1 MTAPSLN
8 TLLPIL
14 LLVSPAFTRPSFRRF
29 LTLFAGWVSTSGVHA
44 VTESLVVAG
53 VSGTLHHAA
62 FHRFFSRARWCLDEV
77 GHLLLLKLVALAPG
91 PLRLVLDDT
100 LCTHKGPKVFGLGVH
115 VDAVRSTRKTRLL
128 TFGHVWVVLA
138 VLVPVPFSERVWA
151 LPILFRLFRTRADC
165 QKRGGQHLKKTQLAR
180 QLIEQVKR
188 WLPDKDVE
196 LVADTAYSCR
206 EVLRHLPPGVVFVGA
221 MRGNSTLQRPRS
233 RKCRSPATGR
243 LLTKDIL
250 LPKPAQLARDEK
262 VPWLSMTLSFYGA
275 LKQVQYKELVARWY
289 RSAGKPLLKIVIVK
303 VPNGEL
309 PLRVFFCTDC
319 TRTARQ
325 VIESY
330 CCRWAIEVL
339 FRDLKQLLGFSSSR
353 ARSRLAVLRTAPWV
367 GVCYTLLV
375 LWHMELGLDTS
386 QMGLP
391 IRPWYRTK
399 RTVAFAD
406 ILRLAQRTLSSAD
419 WLDPLLLLTG
429 LQDSTSP
436 PQPKAA

>member
-8 TLLPIL
+8 TLLSIL
-14 LLVSPAFTRPSFRRF
+14 LLVSPAFTRPSFCRF
-29 LTLFAGWVSTSGVHA
+29 LTLFAGWVRTTGVHA

-62 FHRFFSRARWCLDEV
+62 FHRFFSRARWSLDQV
-77 GHLLLLKLVALAPG
+77 GRLLLLKLLALAPG

-115 VDAVRSTRKTRLL
+115 VDAVRSTRKRRLL

-138 VLVPVPFSERVWA
+138 VLVPVPFTERVWA
-151 LPILFRLFRTRADC
+151 LPILFRLYRTQADC
-165 QKRGGQHLKKTQLAR
+165 QKSGEKHLKKTQLAR
-180 QLIEQVKR
+180 QLVELVKH
-188 WLPDKDVE
+188 WLPDKLVE
-196 LVADTAYSCR
+196 VVADSAYSCR
-206 EVLRHLPPGVVFVGA
+206 EVLRHLPPGVVFVGSMCA
-221 MRGNSTLQRPRS
+221 NATLQRPRS
-233 RKCRSPATGR
+233 RKCRSPVTGR
-243 LLTKDIL
+243 PRTKDIP
-250 LPKPAQLARDEK
+250 LPKPEKLARDEK
-262 VPWLSMTLSFYGA
+262 LPWLSMTLALYGE

-289 RSAGKPLLKIVIVK
+289 RSAGKPLLKIVSVK
-303 VPNGEL
+303 VERGEV
-309 PLRVFFCTDC
+309 PWRVFFCTDC

-353 ARSRLAVLRTAPWV
+353 ARSRLAVLRTAPRV

-375 LWHMELGLDTS
+375 LWYLELGLDTS
-386 QMGLP
+386 RLGLP
-391 IRPWYRTK
+391 LRPWYRTK

-419 WLDPLLLLTG
+419 WTDPRLLLASLR
-429 LQDSTSP
+429 DSTP
-436 PQPKAA
+436 PLQLQAA

>member
-8 TLLPIL
+8 TLLSIL

-29 LTLFAGWVSTSGVHA
+29 LTLFAGWVRTSGLHA
-44 VTESLVVAG
+44 VTEALVVAG

-62 FHRFFSRARWCLDEV
+62 FHRFFSRARWSLDQV
-77 GHLLLLKLVALAPG
+77 GRLLLLKLVALTPG

-115 VDAVRSTRKTRLL
+115 VDAVRSTRKRRLL

-138 VLVPVPFSERVWA
+138 VLVPVPFTGRVWA
-151 LPILFRLFRTRADC
+151 LPLLFRLFRTQADC
-165 QKRGGQHLKKTQLAR
+165 QKRGGKHLKKTQLAR
-180 QLIEQVKR
+180 QLIELVAR
-188 WLPDKDVE
+188 WLPDKCLE
-196 LVADTAYSCR
+196 LVADSAYSCR
-206 EVLRHLPPGVVFVGA
+206 EVLRNLPPGVVFVGA
-221 MRGNSTLQRPRS
+221 MRADSTLQRPRS

-243 LLTKDIL
+243 PLTKDIP
-250 LPKPAQLARDEK
+250 LPKPEKIARDEK
-262 VPWLSMTLSFYGA
+262 VPWLSMTLCFYGE
-275 LKQVQYKELVARWY
+275 LKEVQYKELVARWY

-309 PLRVFFCTDC
+309 PLRVFFCTDY
-319 TRTARQ
+319 TRSARQ

-367 GVCYTLLV
+367 GLCYTLLV
-375 LWHMELGLDTS
+375 LWYMDLGLDLS

-399 RTVAFAD
+399 RTVSFSD
-406 ILRLAQRTLSSAD
+406 IQRLAQRTLASAD
-419 WLDPLLLLTG
+419 WVDPRLLLARLREP
-429 LQDSTSP
+429 SSA
-436 PQPKAA
+436 PQPQAA